1 MRLPTAPRRRRTRL
15 GWPGRSSSPS
25 PCSRASTAPRSGTS
39 STSPPPWKATC
50 SICARWRARRG
61 STATSPPPT
70 RSAPFATRS
79 ARDGP
84 SSPRACAQQVG
95 SARTSLASLRR
106 TPPLRRAPT
115 IWWWDA
121 PSRALP
127 TLPKRLPPSSRRCAR
142 DPYPRARDPDAP
154 APRDR
159 HHALRRLHPQ
169 VGHQVALLH
178 RPPRGH
184 LLPRR
189 APAHR
194 RAHGRRGEPLRRR
207 SHRGHSLRGAAPGRL
222 REPSGQPP
230 VDLPAE
236 RGEELRD
243 EAAHRGHLSGRRP
256 RRAHRRHHYG
266 RRQQVRGHRR
276 ARGGGARRPRPR
288 HPHRPRAGWPRAPRL
303 QGLRAPRHPDHLPV
317 PRRVGDRRPR
327 GSRVHRGGAR
337 LREGLP
343 LRLMAILDTG
353 LGETLFDEETIR
365 AEVAR
370 LAAQISADY
379 ADKTL
384 HLVGVLK
391 GAAVF
396 LADLLRALS
405 IPATMDF
412 ISIVP
417 YGQVTASGV
426 VRIRKDLDEPLEG
439 RDVLVVEG
447 ICASGLSLS
456 YLLRNFQTRGPASIK
471 TCAFVA
477 KRRVRPADITLDY
490 VGREIPDVFV
500 VGYGLDAQE
509 RYRNLPYI
517 ARLS

>member
-1 MRLPTAPRRRRTRL
+1 
-15 GWPGRSSSPS
+15 
-25 PCSRASTAPRSGTS
+25 
-39 STSPPPWKATC
+39 
-50 SICARWRARRG
+50 
-61 STATSPPPT
+61 
-70 RSAPFATRS
+70 
-79 ARDGP
+79 
-84 SSPRACAQQVG
+84 
-95 SARTSLASLRR
+95 
-106 TPPLRRAPT
+106 
-115 IWWWDA
+115 
-121 PSRALP
+121 
-127 TLPKRLPPSSRRCAR
+127 
-142 DPYPRARDPDAP
+142 
-154 APRDR
+154 
-159 HHALRRLHPQ
+159 
-169 VGHQVALLH
+169 
-178 RPPRGH
+178 
-184 LLPRR
+184 
-189 APAHR
+189 
-194 RAHGRRGEPLRRR
+194 
-207 SHRGHSLRGAAPGRL
+207 
-222 REPSGQPP
+222 
-230 VDLPAE
+230 
-236 RGEELRD
+236 
-243 EAAHRGHLSGRRP
+243 
-256 RRAHRRHHYG
+256 
-266 RRQQVRGHRR
+266 
-276 ARGGGARRPRPR
+276 
-288 HPHRPRAGWPRAPRL
+288 
-303 QGLRAPRHPDHLPV
+303 
-317 PRRVGDRRPR
+317 
-327 GSRVHRGGAR
+327 
-337 LREGLP
+337 
-343 LRLMAILDTG
+343 MAILDTG
-353 LGETLFDEETIR
+353 LGETLLDEETIR

-456 YLLRNFQTRGPASIK
+456 YLLRNFETRGPASIK

-477 KRRVRPADITLDY
+477 KRRARPSDVTLDY